1 VHGVLH
7 LLGFDHVDDSEAAEM
22 ENNEIAIL
30 AMMGFA
36 NPYETDLKDVKNDHE

>member
-1 VHGVLH
+1 
-7 LLGFDHVDDSEAAEM
+7 M

-36 NPYETDLKDVKNDHE
+36 NPYVTDLKDVKNDHE